1 MHTVEL
7 MEQGIAALE
16 TLGYGVREEYLGG
29 AGGGGC
35 EIAGRKWV
43 FVDIALSKSDQ
54 LDQILEALRIDPAVH
69 SISLSS
75 GLSEVLGIRRAA

>member
-16 TLGYGVREEYLGG
+16 LLGYGVREEYLGG
-29 AGGGGC
+29 TGGGGC

-43 FVDIALSKSDQ
+43 FVDVALSKSEQ
-54 LDQILEALRIDPAVH
+54 LDQILDTLRQDVAIH
-69 SISLSS
+69 SLS
-75 GLSEVLGIRRAA
+75 LSADLAAILGIRRAA

>member
-16 TLGYGVREEYLGG
+16 SMGYGVREEYLGG
-29 AGGGGC
+29 AGGGVC

-43 FVDIALSKSDQ
+43 FIDLALNKSEQ
-54 LDQILEALRIDPAVH
+54 LNQILEALQNDPAVH
-69 SISLSS
+69 SLNMSF
-75 GLSEVLGIRRAA
+75 GLSDVLGIRRAA